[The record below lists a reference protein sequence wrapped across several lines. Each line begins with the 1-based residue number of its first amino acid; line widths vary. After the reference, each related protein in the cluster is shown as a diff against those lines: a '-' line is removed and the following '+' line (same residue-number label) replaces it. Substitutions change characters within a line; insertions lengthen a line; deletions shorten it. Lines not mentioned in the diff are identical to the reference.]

1 MAETIDCAIV
11 GGGPAG
17 LVAALYLLRFRR
29 TVLIA
34 DKGSS
39 RAALIPRSHNY
50 PGFPDGVTGED
61 LLARLHAQVRRY
73 GNPIWRD
80 AALAVEPEGD
90 LWRVR
95 TQSGAVLARRV
106 LFATG
111 VVDRWPQLL
120 GARQAID
127 RGVLRFCPICDGF
140 EVGAKRA
147 AIIGND
153 DHAAQE
159 ALFLRSYSHSVSLLT
174 DAPVLSADLRE
185 RLAAQDVTIA
195 AFMPGSLR
203 FEGDAIWAADPQ
215 GKDLPA
221 FDVAYGA
228 LGVDP
233 QTQLLAR
240 LGVRLDA
247 GRCVGVDAH
256 QQTSVPGLYAAGD
269 VVRGLDQI
277 SVAVGEAAIAATAIH
292 NGLREQDG

>member
-1 MAETIDCAIV
+1 MAETIDCAVI

-50 PGFPDGVTGED
+50 PGFPDGITGED
-61 LLARLHAQVRRY
+61 LLVRLHAQVRRY
-73 GNPIWRD
+73 GNPIRRD
-80 AALAVEPEGD
+80 AALAIEPEGD
-90 LWRVR
+90 HWRVQ
-95 TQSGAVLARRV
+95 TQEGAVLARRV

-111 VVDRWPQLL
+111 VVDRWPPVL

-127 RGVLRFCPICDGF
+127 RSVLRFCPICDGF
-140 EVGAKRA
+140 EVGTKRA

-159 ALFLRSYSHSVSLLT
+159 ALFLRSYSLSVTLLT
-174 DAPVLSADLRE
+174 DGPALSEALRA
-185 RLAAQDVTIA
+185 RLAAQDVAIA

-203 FEGDAIWAADPQ
+203 LVGDAIWAADSQ

-233 QTQLLAR
+233 QTQLLVK

-247 GRCVGVDAH
+247 GGCVGVDAH
-256 QQTSVPGLYAAGD
+256 QRTSVPGLYAAGD

-292 NGLREQDG
+292 NDLREQDG